1 MKARDASAVSPK
13 VGQSLESS
21 VAKDQPTVKEIY
33 SLSEKENIYSRSP
46 DVSLNLCPNQEVLS
60 DSSASS

>member
-33 SLSEKENIYSRSP
+33 SLSEKENI
-46 DVSLNLCPNQEVLS
+46 
-60 DSSASS
+60 